1 MIRSA
6 LCVRSMRVS
15 RRRWYFSSCTSAH
28 PLEHAMSAYHEELPH
43 GAGLVMISKAYYS
56 FFVNRHVC
64 DDRFIE
70 MAQLMGM
77 KDADKPEDFITALVN
92 LQENAA

>member
-1 MIRSA
+1 
-6 LCVRSMRVS
+6 
-15 RRRWYFSSCTSAH
+15 
-28 PLEHAMSAYHEELPH
+28 MSAYHEELPH

-77 KDADKPEDFITALVN
+77 KDADKPEDFIIALVN